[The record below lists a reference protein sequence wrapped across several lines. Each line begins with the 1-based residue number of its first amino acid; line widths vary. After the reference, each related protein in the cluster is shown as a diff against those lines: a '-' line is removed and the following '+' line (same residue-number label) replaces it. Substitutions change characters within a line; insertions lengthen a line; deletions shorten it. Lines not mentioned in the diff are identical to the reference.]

1 VWCLCELD
9 LFVSFSFIVFLHSY
23 VLSFIFSSSSSCTLE
38 KARRR
43 DYYYSSNSM
52 SNSKP
57 A

>member
-1 VWCLCELD
+1 MWCLCELD